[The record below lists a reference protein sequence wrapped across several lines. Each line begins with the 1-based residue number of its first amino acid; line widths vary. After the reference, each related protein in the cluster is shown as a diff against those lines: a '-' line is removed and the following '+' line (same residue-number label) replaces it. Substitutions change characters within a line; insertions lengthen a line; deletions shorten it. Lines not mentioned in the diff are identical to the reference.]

1 MSISMWSRAH
11 HSSKSLLIQEL
22 CLPFVPLLSFLSFV
36 ELNHARKEPR
46 ENYWKSMTKDQ
57 PIPGAIRDLF
67 VQDPA
72 GADKTNHFVKDF
84 DTKHNA
90 IIYHSHEKDKLQ
102 EKKSMNPANTWD
114 HEKEKE

>member
-1 MSISMWSRAH
+1 M
-11 HSSKSLLIQEL
+11 KSFLFFL
-22 CLPFVPLLSFLSFV
+22 VLLSFLSFV

-72 GADKTNHFVKDF
+72 AGADKMNHFVTDF

-90 IIYHSHEKDKLQ
+90 IIYHSHEKDKLK
-102 EKKSMNPANTWD
+102 EKKSMNPTNTWD